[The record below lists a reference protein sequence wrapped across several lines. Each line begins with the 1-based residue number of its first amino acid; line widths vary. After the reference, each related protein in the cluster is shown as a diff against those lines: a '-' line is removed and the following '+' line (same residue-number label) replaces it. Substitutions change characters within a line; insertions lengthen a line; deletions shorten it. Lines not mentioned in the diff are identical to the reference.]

1 MKKFIFAIAAILAVT
16 MMFSACGKKDEQPSE
31 PVSQTQDAATD
42 EKTAGESTE
51 ENKEEAAKEDKE
63 EKKETETKDE
73 KKETEK
79 APEKEAEK
87 EPVKEKAEEPK
98 EESAPI
104 TNEDGEPVTSEDFEN
119 LVDTFNNADDE
130 EAKEEAR
137 KQLESILKQ
146 AEANAQ

>member
-31 PVSQTQDAATD
+31 PISQTQDTATD
-42 EKTAGESTE
+42 EKVTNESME
-51 ENKEEAAKEDKE
+51 ENKEETPDKE
-63 EKKETETKDE
+63 E

-79 APEKEAEK
+79 APEKEADK
-87 EPVKEKAEEPK
+87 EPVKEEKAEEPK

-137 KQLESILKQ
+137 KQLEAILKQ

>member
-31 PVSQTQDAATD
+31 PVSQTQDTATD
-42 EKTAGESTE
+42 EKVTNESME
-51 ENKEEAAKEDKE
+51 ENKEETPDKE
-63 EKKETETKDE
+63 E

-79 APEKEAEK
+79 APEKEADK
-87 EPVKEKAEEPK
+87 EPVKEEKAEEPK

-130 EAKEEAR
+130 QAKEEAR

>member
-31 PVSQTQDAATD
+31 PVSQTQDTATD
-42 EKTAGESTE
+42 EKATNESME
-51 ENKEEAAKEDKE
+51 ENKEETPDKE
-63 EKKETETKDE
+63 EKKESETKEE

-79 APEKEAEK
+79 APEKEADK
-87 EPVKEKAEEPK
+87 EPVKEEKAEEPK
-98 EESAPI
+98 EEAAPI

-130 EAKEEAR
+130 QAKEEAR